1 MKARPLTVSTYSEG
15 NLITREFFI
24 ARYSTSRKTTCI
36 EKVPKDDV
44 KKTLMLMD
52 LYVKDSYVRYY
63 REKLQKLLLLLLKQN
78 YWGGLLPVGIRKGGR
93 VWTSALF
100 IVFGFPFIGNQSQAC

>member
-1 MKARPLTVSTYSEG
+1 MS
-15 NLITREFFI
+15 
-24 ARYSTSRKTTCI
+24 I

-63 REKLQKLLLLLLKQN
+63 RDKLHKLFSLLLLKQN